1 MTEKEDVV
9 VRHAELEDLPTIR
22 TLMIQL
28 YEYYGIPFN
37 EKRFEWGIKRRLTDR
52 LQKEGILIAEVKD
65 KVVGLIV
72 AEILINPIG
81 ASEGHITAIVTDKDV
96 RNLGIGKK
104 LVDESIQHLEEMG
117 AEIIRLDLE
126 EAFVKMLDYFKNIGF
141 NSAYR
146 VLEYKPK

>member
-1 MTEKEDVV
+1 MAKKENII

-28 YEYYGIPFN
+28 YDYYGIPFN

-52 LQKEGILIAEVKD
+52 LQKEGILIAED
-65 KVVGLIV
+65 EGKVVGLIV

-96 RNLGIGKK
+96 RNKGIGKV
-104 LVDESIQHLEEMG
+104 LVNESIQHLEEMG

-126 EAFVKMLDYFKNIGF
+126 EAFVKMLDYFKKIGF
-141 NSAYR
+141 YSTYR
-146 VLEYKPK
+146 VLEYRPK

>member
-1 MTEKEDVV
+1 MAEKENII
-9 VRHAELEDLPTIR
+9 VRHAELEDLATIR

-28 YEYYGIPFN
+28 YEYYRIPFN

-96 RNLGIGKK
+96 RNFGIGKK
-104 LVDESIQHLEEMG
+104 LVNESIQHLEEMG

-141 NSAYR
+141 HSAYR